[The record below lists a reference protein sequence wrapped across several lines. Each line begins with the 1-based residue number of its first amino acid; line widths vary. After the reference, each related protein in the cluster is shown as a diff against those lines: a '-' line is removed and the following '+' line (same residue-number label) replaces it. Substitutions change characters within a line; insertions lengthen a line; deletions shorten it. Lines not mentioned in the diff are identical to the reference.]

1 MKPARQTPHVIRM
14 TLRLPS
20 PPSNPPDRGAIERA
34 IGRLAGWL
42 LWALLAAAGVVF
54 LISLLIWMFV
64 MAVISLVSSLIT
76 GRPAA
81 VTLLWRRYREMARQ
95 SWPRPPS
102 TSNTARPT
110 SHDDA
115 PAKAA
120 DTVEDVHWRDL
131 PPSRD
136 PPRE

>member
-1 MKPARQTPHVIRM
+1 MN
-14 TLRLPS
+14 LRLPS
-20 PPSNPPDRGAIERA
+20 PPSNQADRGAIERA

-54 LISLLIWMFV
+54 LISLLIWMLV

-95 SWPRPPS
+95 RWPRPPS
-102 TSNTARPT
+102 TSTTARPT

-115 PAKAA
+115 QAKAA
-120 DTVEDVHWRDL
+120 DTVEDVRWRDL